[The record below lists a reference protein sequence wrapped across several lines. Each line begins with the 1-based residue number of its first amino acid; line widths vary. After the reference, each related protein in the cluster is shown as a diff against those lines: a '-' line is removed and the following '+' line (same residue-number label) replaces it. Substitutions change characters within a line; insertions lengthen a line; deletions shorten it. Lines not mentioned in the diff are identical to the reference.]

1 MPSGNIAPTVP
12 TGTSPSASAEIPT
25 SVSAD
30 PPPSA
35 STGTAIVRL
44 LENDPPIKY
53 RCVTCNK
60 SHNCRKSMRHCS
72 HPKEDTE
79 KADFMSHKKRKK
91 DSDALYHKY
100 ISNVHKWRR

>member
-12 TGTSPSASAEIPT
+12 NGTSPSASVE
-25 SVSAD
+25 

-53 RCVTCNK
+53 ICVTCNK

-79 KADFMSHKKRKK
+79 KADFMSHNKRKD

-100 ISNVHKWRR
+100 ISNVHKRRRRGFR